1 MNSLILIR
9 VGIFDLRLS
18 PQMPGNPAPS
28 TREHYCHSSL
38 QTYDT
43 NKRYD
48 PFKAHEVY
56 GYPSTGGVLIK
67 GVCAVELLHLNLD
80 KFKKANRS
88 LDPAEEDEF
97 CKRLRSLGARWWLSE
112 GHHVDMMIGEGDLEK
127 EAKVVQTGWPSSG
140 NGVWVL
146 KYNAKD
152 LNARL
157 RVQLLKLASNMDE
170 RCQVIKELGGSFFE
184 DPGACEDLRF
194 DMLSSVAK

>member
-1 MNSLILIR
+1 M
-9 VGIFDLRLS
+9 LR
-18 PQMPGNPAPS
+18 NPAPS
-28 TREHYCHSSL
+28 AREHYCYSSL

-48 PFKAHEVY
+48 PLKAHEVY

-88 LDPAEEDEF
+88 SDPAEEDKF
-97 CKRLRSLGARWWLSE
+97 CKRLRSLGARWWPSE
-112 GHHVDMMIGEGDLEK
+112 GHHVDMMIGEGDLEE
-127 EAKVVQTGWPSSG
+127 EAKIVQTGWPSSG

-146 KYNAKD
+146 KYNAKN
-152 LNARL
+152 LNARH

-194 DMLSSVAK
+194 DILDSAAK